1 MVANGNTS
9 SCREFTASVPQ
20 GGVWSP
26 ILFDLYICLL
36 SNQVLYC
43 DLFQYVDDSSLM
55 KVVRTKEE
63 WI

>member
-1 MVANGNTS
+1 VVANGNTS
-9 SCREFTASVPQ
+9 SCREFTAVVLQ
-20 GGVWSP
+20 GGFWSP
-26 ILFDLYICLL
+26 VLFDLYICLL

-55 KVVRTKEE
+55 KMIRTKEE